1 MPTGLVQLL
10 RSVGAETVAVC
21 GFCLDFCVAE
31 SAIGL
36 RAAGIPDVVV
46 LTDLTAAILRDKE
59 PETIDYLQ
67 SQGIRCLTLAEF
79 IKSRGPLGTRETSC
93 AYTLFLYED
102 AYGQHLMTIL
112 RRHRYCRFL
121 CMRAEAPALS
131 CARASAIRF
140 AVYNR
145 LLLLLFSGDLLAKLY
160 AGRKLFITLLDT
172 KAVSHSCLLA

>member
-10 RSVGAETVAVC
+10 RSVGEETVAVC

-79 IKSRGPLGTRETSC
+79 IRSRGPLGTRETSC
-93 AYTLFLYED
+93 A
-102 AYGQHLMTIL
+102 
-112 RRHRYCRFL
+112 
-121 CMRAEAPALS
+121 
-131 CARASAIRF
+131 
-140 AVYNR
+140 
-145 LLLLLFSGDLLAKLY
+145 
-160 AGRKLFITLLDT
+160 
-172 KAVSHSCLLA
+172 